1 MEILESFKINNIK
14 TNLLLIIMRIP
25 AKINQLFFFNS
36 KLINKRFKLF
46 KINFDHNNYNEKSF
60 KIYKKLNVLP
70 QGNFILSGMNLA
82 FLGYFANQE
91 LYPNKFLYHWPDGI
105 WIKNLININK
115 IPGRDIIER
124 VKINNSIKKILV
136 LGHVS
141 HNSKKYLERKFKIKV
156 NHQNLPFGN
165 IEKIIQTKIQL
176 DNNTLTLITLPT
188 PKQEKLAYYLMK
200 KNKNFKII
208 CIGASVAIASGDEKP
223 VPPSLKNYE
232 FLWRL
237 RSDFFRRLKRIIET
251 LYYYLKGKYI
261 FNIFNKIRFI
271 IID

>member
-1 MEILESFKINNIK
+1 M
-14 TNLLLIIMRIP
+14 
-25 AKINQLFFFNS
+25 
-36 KLINKRFKLF
+36 
-46 KINFDHNNYNEKSF
+46 
-60 KIYKKLNVLP
+60 KK
-70 QGNFILSGMNLA
+70 F
-82 FLGYFANQE
+82 
-91 LYPNKFLYHWPDGI
+91 
-105 WIKNLININK
+105 
-115 IPGRDIIER
+115 
-124 VKINNSIKKILV
+124 KINNSIKKILV

-237 RSDFFRRLKRIIET
+237 RSDFLE
-251 LYYYLKGKYI
+251 
-261 FNIFNKIRFI
+261 
-271 IID
+271 D

>member
-1 MEILESFKINNIK
+1 
-14 TNLLLIIMRIP
+14 
-25 AKINQLFFFNS
+25 
-36 KLINKRFKLF
+36 
-46 KINFDHNNYNEKSF
+46 
-60 KIYKKLNVLP
+60 
-70 QGNFILSGMNLA
+70 MNLA

-176 DNNTLTLITLPT
+176 DNNTLTLITLHT
-188 PKQEKLAYYLMK
+188 
-200 KNKNFKII
+200 
-208 CIGASVAIASGDEKP
+208 
-223 VPPSLKNYE
+223 
-232 FLWRL
+232 
-237 RSDFFRRLKRIIET
+237 
-251 LYYYLKGKYI
+251 
-261 FNIFNKIRFI
+261 
-271 IID
+271 